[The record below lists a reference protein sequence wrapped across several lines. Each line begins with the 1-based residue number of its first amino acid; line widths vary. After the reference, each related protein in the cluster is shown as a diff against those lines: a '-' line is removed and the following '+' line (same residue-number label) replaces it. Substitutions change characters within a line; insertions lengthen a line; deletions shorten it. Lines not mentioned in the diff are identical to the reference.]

1 MNRKSLIIVLSLMC
15 LVVGGGVGASVF
27 SRRAQARQD
36 DATRKPIALRIV
48 EIQSNDPVPEALAA
62 KLRSRFSTSASR
74 KTRAAARPRLLAF
87 ENIEGD
93 NKQTNIAQSSDE
105 APRLFKATYYDYERN
120 RAFTIEGDARQ
131 PDAAKITELTYQ
143 PLPNDE
149 EFQDA
154 VSVIAR
160 APEFAEQFASNQL
173 VPYAPMPPVL
183 EHTADEAPVER
194 TLFVGVRSSDG
205 ATNEIVGVNMIRESI
220 VRFADGA
227 PPAAVANAE
236 SCGLPDD
243 PTQRASGRGSINSGT
258 NTTGQYR
265 LTVSQNENQ
274 LWDMIV
280 VRPRNSSGERASGV
294 ELRDVRYRG
303 KSVLKRAHV
312 PVLNVQYE
320 NNVCGPYRDWQWD
333 EGTFEAN
340 GTDVANGFRVT
351 TEMPRTILDTGND
364 TGNFQGVAAYMDGTD
379 VVIISELEASWY
391 RYISLWR
398 FHADG
403 TIEPRFG
410 FSSVANSCVCTDH
423 NHHVYWR
430 FDFDIDT
437 PENNVVRQ
445 SLKRRPS
452 LNRFGRTAFDSAV
465 VGIESKVIRTPLD
478 ARRWYVSNTV
488 TNRSYMIRP
497 GTADGVADEYGR
509 GDMWLLRYKA
519 NSEIDD
525 GRRERDFTLTQT
537 EINLDPYVNGE
548 SIINQDLVM
557 WYGAHFIHTQDAHG
571 DAAKSPVNT
580 SHEGENRLIGPDLIP
595 VNWGK

>member
-1 MNRKSLIIVLSLMC
+1 MNRKLLIIVLSLVC
-15 LVVGGGVGASVF
+15 LVVGGAAVASVF

-36 DATRKPIALRIV
+36 DATQKPLALRVV
-48 EIQSNDPVPEALAA
+48 EIQSNDRIPEALAA
-62 KLRSRFSTSASR
+62 KLRSRFTLSAAR
-74 KTRAAARPRLLAF
+74 KTGAARPRLLAF
-87 ENIEGD
+87 ENIEED
-93 NKQTNIAQSSDE
+93 DKQTNIAQASDE

-120 RAFTIEGDARQ
+120 RAFTLEGDARR
-131 PDAAKITELTYQ
+131 PDDAKLTELDYQ

-160 APEFAEQFASNQL
+160 TPEFAAGFTSNQL
-173 VPYAPMPPVL
+173 TPYAPMPPVL
-183 EHTADEAPVER
+183 EYKAGETPVER
-194 TLFVGVRSSDG
+194 TLFVGLRSSDG

-220 VRFADGA
+220 VRFAGGA
-227 PPAAVANAE
+227 PPEAIANAE

-243 PTQRASGRGSINSGT
+243 PSQRASGRGAINSGA

-265 LTVSQNENQ
+265 LTVSQNETP

-280 VRPRNSSGERASGV
+280 VRPTNSSGGRASGV

-312 PVLNVQYE
+312 PILNVQYE

-351 TEMPRTILDTGND
+351 TAMPRTILDTGND

-379 VVIISELEASWY
+379 VVLISELEASWY
-391 RYISLWR
+391 RYVSLWR

-410 FSSVANSCVCTDH
+410 FGSVANSCVCTAH

-437 PENNVVRQ
+437 PENNIVRQ

-452 LNRFGRTAFDSAV
+452 LNRFGRTAFDSAIV
-465 VGIESKVIRTPLD
+465 SSERKMLRTPFD
-478 ARRWYVSNTV
+478 TRQWYVSNTV

-497 GTADGVADEYGR
+497 GAADGIADEYGR
-509 GDMWLLRYKA
+509 GDMWFLRYKA

-525 GRRERDFTLTQT
+525 GRVSTTSPT
-537 EINLDPYVNGE
+537 EIGLDSYVGGE
-548 SIINQDLVM
+548 SIINQDLVV
-557 WYGAHFIHTQDAHG
+557 WYGAHFIHTQDTHG
-571 DAAKSPVNT
+571 DAAKSPVNAA
-580 SHEGENRLIGPDLIP
+580 HEGENRLIGPDLIP
-595 VNWGK
+595 VNW